1 MKALILV
8 GGYGTRLRPLT
19 LSSPKPLVEFCNKPI
34 VLHQIEA
41 LAKVGVTHVIL
52 AVSYQADKLESELSL
67 YAKQLGIKISA
78 TFESE
83 PLGTAGPIAL
93 SKDVLSATDPD
104 NSDDK
109 VFFVLNSDVICDY
122 PFKELL
128 QFHRAHSKEGT
139 IVVTKVDDPSKYG
152 VVVFRNDGKIE
163 KFVEKPKEFV
173 SNKINA
179 GLYIFTHKIFDRIEL
194 RPTSIE
200 TEIFPLMAAQ
210 DELYA
215 YTLNG
220 FWMDVGQPPDY
231 LNGMSLYL
239 DHLSHSEADSEGN
252 SPLSVPPSVHLHSSV
267 KIISPVLLDPT
278 CTIGEHCCI
287 GPNVAIGP
295 GCRIET
301 GVRIQRS
308 ALLRDT
314 HVKSHSWIHSS
325 IIGWK
330 CVVGRWTRIEN
341 ETVMGEDVSV
351 RDELYINGG
360 RILPHKEIKESIPQP
375 SIIM

>member
-41 LAKVGVTHVIL
+41 LAKAGVTHVIL
-52 AVSYQADKLESELSL
+52 AVSYKADKLEEELNV

-78 TFESE
+78 TYESE

-93 SKDVLSATDPD
+93 SKQILQDGVITELGNDGEAI
-104 NSDDK
+104 
-109 VFFVLNSDVICDY
+109 FFVLNSDIICDY

-128 QFHRAHSKEGT
+128 EFHKAHKKEGT

-152 VVVFRNDGKIE
+152 VVVFQEDGKID
-163 KFVEKPKEFV
+163 KFVEKPKEPV

-179 GLYIFTHKIFDRIEL
+179 GLYIFTHKIFDRIEV
-194 RPTSIE
+194 RKTSIE
-200 TEIFPLMAAQ
+200 TEVFPNMATQ

-215 YTLNG
+215 FTLKG

-231 LNGMSLYL
+231 LDGMCLYL
-239 DHLSHSEADSEGN
+239 NHLATKEPSALVPRGLTVPDS
-252 SPLSVPPSVHLHSSV
+252 VQ
-267 KIISPVLLDPT
+267 IIPPVLLDPT
-278 CTIGEHCCI
+278 CTIGENCVI

-295 GCRIET
+295 DCRVEK
-301 GVRIQRS
+301 GVRVQRS
-308 ALLRDT
+308 AILRGT
-314 HVKSHSWIHSS
+314 HIKSHSWIHSS

-330 CVVGRWTRIEN
+330 CTVGRWVRIDN
-341 ETVMGEDVSV
+341 VTVMGEDVCV

>member
-41 LAKVGVTHVIL
+41 LAKAGVKHVIL
-52 AVSYQADKLESELSL
+52 AVSYKADKLEEELNI

-78 TFESE
+78 TYESE

-93 SKDVLSATDPD
+93 SKKVLQDGVITELGNDGEAI
-104 NSDDK
+104 
-109 VFFVLNSDVICDY
+109 FFVLNSDIICDY
-122 PFKELL
+122 PFTELL
-128 QFHRAHSKEGT
+128 EFHKAHKKEGT

-152 VVVFRNDGKIE
+152 VVVFQESGQIE
-163 KFVEKPKEFV
+163 KFVEKPKEPV

-179 GLYIFTHKIFDRIEL
+179 GLYIFTHKIFDRIEV
-194 RPTSIE
+194 RKTSIE
-200 TEIFPLMAAQ
+200 TEVFPLMASEEQ
-210 DELYA
+210 LYA
-215 YTLNG
+215 FNLKG

-231 LNGMSLYL
+231 LDGMCLYL
-239 DHLSHSEADSEGN
+239 NHLKNKEPSALIPKGVEIPDSVE
-252 SPLSVPPSVHLHSSV
+252 
-267 KIISPVLLDPT
+267 IIGPVLLDPT
-278 CTIGEHCCI
+278 CTIGENCVI

-295 GCRIET
+295 DCRVDK

-308 ALLRDT
+308 AILRGT

-330 CVVGRWTRIEN
+330 CSVGRWSRIDN
-341 ETVMGEDVSV
+341 VTVMGEDVSV